1 MQKGEKVDFLF
12 AIYRY
17 FPYGGLQKDFLRM
30 AYAALEKGHSVR
42 ILAASWEGERVP
54 GMEIELLK
62 VSGLTNHGKMASFA
76 EKVRKRRKDFP
87 ASLLFAFNRF
97 AGADYYFAA
106 DNCLA
111 GRVRKKHPAWVL
123 KLFPRYSAIL
133 ERERE
138 VFAPGL
144 STKIFYIV
152 ERQKEE
158 YIAAYGTEE
167 ERFIYLPP
175 GIDERCLLP
184 ENPEAVRKEKRETL
198 GIKEGE
204 KLLLLVG
211 ANLKGKG
218 ADRVLKGVAALPEE
232 MRKNIRIFFAGSTG
246 EKEMKNAAENL
257 ALQEKVI
264 FGGGRRDVP
273 ELLLAADLMV
283 HPAREEATG
292 TVLAEALAM
301 GLPVIAS
308 GECGFAPLV
317 EEYGGKALAEPFRQE
332 ELAEV
337 LEEMLSGENL
347 AACRQKILQRCAGV
361 DFHARSRKAI
371 EWMEKNQDV

>member
-1 MQKGEKVDFLF
+1 MDFLF

-30 AYAALEKGHSVR
+30 IRSARAKGHTVR
-42 ILAASWEGERVP
+42 ILAAEWEGEMP
-54 GMEIELLK
+54 EGIQLELLK
-62 VSGLTNHGKMASFA
+62 ANGFTNHGKMASFGK
-76 EKVRKRRKDFP
+76 KVRERRKDFP
-87 ASLLFAFNRF
+87 GSILFAFNRF
-97 AGADYYFAA
+97 GGADFYFAA

-111 GRVRKKHPAWVL
+111 GRVRKNHPSWML
-123 KLFPRYSAIL
+123 KLFPRYRAIL
-133 ERERE
+133 AREEE

-152 ERQKEE
+152 EQQKKE
-158 YIAAYGTEE
+158 YIASYGTEE

-175 GIDERCLLP
+175 GIDERCVLP
-184 ENPEAVRKEKRETL
+184 ENADAIREKKREELGIRKE
-198 GIKEGE
+198 E

-218 ADRVLKGVAALPEE
+218 ADRVLESAAVLPGE
-232 MRKNIRIFFAGSTG
+232 MKKSLRIFFAGSTG
-246 EKEMKNAAENL
+246 EQELRKKAASCGLEN
-257 ALQEKVI
+257 KVI
-264 FGGGRRDVP
+264 FGGPRKDVP

-301 GLPVIAS
+301 GLPVICS

-317 EEYGGKALAEPFRQE
+317 EEYGGIALTEPFRQE
-332 ELAEV
+332 ELNKLLPEI
-337 LEEMLSGENL
+337 LSGGNL
-347 AACRQKILQRCAGV
+347 AARKEKILGNLPGN
-361 DFHARSRKAI
+361 DFHARSSWAI
-371 EWMEKNQDV
+371 EWMEKNFHV